1 MVVNEVA
8 SAYGSFITYRKVTVN
23 YTDLTDAV
31 GGQAQTLSLS
41 GLGGTTPANQLSLVN
56 SGIIT
61 IPAGAWLIGARM
73 KVTALFTGGSL
84 ATLTASLG
92 ISGGSATGII
102 AAAQEVSLSIPL
114 VDHAATCTYPA
125 GDIYA
130 DHLRADGSDGGTVG
144 HRVDLHQHQP
154 DDQQY
159 ELHAGCVKEG
169 YVDLIG
175 NSKSSELGAEH
186 LLRNGC
192 PGSNRRLR
200 PELQRRGYGYQYRSL
215 GGRGN
220 RLDLY
225 GGWISRNVGTVWRDG
240 H

>member
-102 AAAQEVSLSIPL
+102 AASDVLG
-114 VDHAATCTYPA
+114 CT
-125 GDIYA
+125 
-130 DHLRADGSDGGTVG
+130 
-144 HRVDLHQHQP
+144 
-154 DDQQY
+154 
-159 ELHAGCVKEG
+159 
-169 YVDLIG
+169 
-175 NSKSSELGAEH
+175 
-186 LLRNGC
+186 
-192 PGSNRRLR
+192 
-200 PELQRRGYGYQYRSL
+200 
-215 GGRGN
+215 
-220 RLDLY
+220 
-225 GGWISRNVGTVWRDG
+225 VGTVYSQAASVLTTINSTTLLPALIPQVTFTPTTYALTALTAGQLDIELIYTNISQTTSNTSYTPG
-240 H
+240 V